1 MNIKRNSFE
10 TKFSGHFYTIAVVFF
25 VSFLFSTPAKTQVLP
40 VGLFETVEEAYRR
53 QMLLA
58 WDSSGVSYMVR
69 PVGVPGKKAGKEVFY
84 LLPVVWKNRIDIN
97 HPYAINDGSMI
108 SGVGLQTQLSA
119 GFFAKSGHFS
129 IQVRPEFTV
138 AENDDFSQI
147 HEHAY
152 GDPRFYEAYT
162 DLANS
167 IDMPSRYGKRVYSRL
182 GIGQSNVRLTFDP
195 VSLGLSNE
203 NLWWGPGSRNSLLMS
218 NNAPGFAHITL
229 NTSKP
234 IKTPI
239 GSFEAQIV
247 GGRLENSGVANYDS
261 FFFGGSFAPKPD
273 DWRYFSGMVFT
284 YQPKW
289 VKGLFLGFDRS
300 AVAYNNKIRGDFRD
314 IFPIFTFGTR
324 VEDQKDQYA
333 SVFAK
338 YIWTQQKMEIY
349 GQYGRNDFRMGEA
362 RDVLDPINR
371 SAAYIIGAKKLFALP
386 ASDTYLEVAAEV
398 TDMMASGAGDQ
409 SAWYKHRL
417 VAAGYTHK
425 GQVLGAGIG
434 PNAEQQS
441 LELSWVKGLKRAGL
455 RFESLRQNTTLAR
468 YSENW
473 RDISVGGRFDW
484 NWKQFMVN
492 AQMTYIRSL
501 HYQYEY
507 PGANNVYLQLGILY
521 DFK

>member
-10 TKFSGHFYTIAVVFF
+10 TKFSGHFYTIAIVFF
-25 VSFLFSTPAKTQVLP
+25 VSFLFSNPAKTQVLP

-69 PVGVPGKKAGKEVFY
+69 PVSVPAKKEGGVVFY
-84 LLPVVWKNRIDIN
+84 PLPVVWKNRIDIN
-97 HPYAINDGSMI
+97 HPYATNDGSMI
-108 SGVGLQTQLSA
+108 SAVGLQTQLSA
-119 GFFAKSGHFS
+119 GFFLKSGHFS
-129 IQVRPEFTV
+129 IQFRPDFVV
-138 AENDDFSQI
+138 AENDDFLQI

-152 GDPRFYEAYT
+152 DDARFYNAYA

-167 IDMPSRYGKRVYSRL
+167 IDMPSRYGKRVYTRL
-182 GIGQSNVRLTFDP
+182 GVGQSSARLTFDP
-195 VSLGLSNE
+195 VSFGLSNE

-218 NNAPGFAHITL
+218 NNAPGFAHLTL

-239 GSFEAQIV
+239 GSFEGQIV
-247 GGRLENSGVANYDS
+247 AGQLENSGVANYN
-261 FFFGGSFAPKPD
+261 GNVIGSTFTEKPG

-289 VKGLFLGFDRS
+289 VKGLFVGFDRS

-314 IFPIFTFGTR
+314 VFPIFTFGTR
-324 VEDQKDQYA
+324 VEDQKDQYG

-349 GQYGRNDFRMGEA
+349 GQYGRNDFEMGS

-371 SAAYIIGAKKLFALP
+371 SAAYLVGLKKLFSLTP
-386 ASDTYLEVAAEV
+386 KDTYIEVAAEV
-398 TDMMASGAGDQ
+398 TDMADSEAKDQ
-409 SAWYKHRL
+409 ATWYKHRL
-417 VAAGYTHK
+417 VTAGYTHK

-434 PNAEQQS
+434 PGAAQQS
-441 LELSWVKGLKRAGL
+441 LEVNWVRGLKRAGI
-455 RFESLRQNTTLAR
+455 RFENLRQNKVLSQ
-468 YSENW
+468 YGFDW
-473 RDISVGGRFDW
+473 RDLSVAGRFDW
-484 NWKQFMVN
+484 NWKQFMLN
-492 AQMTYIRSL
+492 AQMVYIRSQ
-501 HYQYEY
+501 HYHYEY
-507 PGANNVYLQLGILY
+507 PGANNVNLQLGILY